1 MSDEHFFIAYTLT
14 FDDGRS
20 RRFEARLHPD
30 TLDLISAVPSDPPAW
45 TALAHHRCPN
55 CPLDPAAHARCPV
68 AVNLSDLIAFFMDL
82 KSTVEVD
89 VRIETNQRDYARR
102 VPLQTV
108 ASSLMGIYMV
118 TSGCPVLNKMR
129 PMVETHLPFATWQE
143 TTYRMISMYLMAQFF
158 AYKEGGRPDWD
169 LTRLVEFFQDVYQV
183 NNAFFARLDSVR
195 LEESGEASLNGV
207 SILNASVNLAC
218 MSIEMNDLE
227 HWRQLFLAH
236 WGKGER

>member
-1 MSDEHFFIAYTLT
+1 MSDEPFLITYTIT

-30 TLDLISAVPSDPPAW
+30 TLDLIATPPADPPAW

-55 CPLDPAAHARCPV
+55 CTLDPAAHARCPV
-68 AVNLSDLIAFFMDL
+68 AVNLADLIAFFSDA
-82 KSTVEVD
+82 KSHLEVD
-89 VRIETNQRDYARR
+89 VRIETNQRDYSRR

-108 ASSLMGIYMV
+108 AGSLMGIYMV

-158 AYKEGGRPDWD
+158 LYKDGTPPDWD
-169 LTRLVEFFQDVYQV
+169 LVRLVEFFQDVYQV

-195 LEESGEASLNGV
+195 LTDSSEAGLNGV

-218 MSIEMNDLE
+218 MSIEANDLE
-227 HWRQLFLAH
+227 HWQKLFLAH
-236 WGKGER
+236 WGTKN